1 MTDPIFDQE
10 NLDVDRLAIEYVG
23 ETFQLAAT

>member
-1 MTDPIFDQE
+1 MTEPIFDHE
-10 NLDVDRLAIEYVG
+10 RLDVDRLAIEYVD